1 MTGVREP
8 TIYPRGAI
16 SSATVSRQP
25 RLTLREVRDAGLP
38 AVFTDYGEVLL
49 YLDGNLYSLL
59 DAQVATQHTQLPL
72 PLPSQVLE
80 TGVGLEY
87 GWRHLS
93 GCRCRC
99 CGNPGQEA
107 A

>member
-1 MTGVREP
+1 MSGVRGP
-8 TIYPRGAI
+8 IYPPGAI
-16 SSATVSRQP
+16 TFAAASRQP
-25 RLTLREVRDAGLP
+25 RLTLREVREAGLP
-38 AVFTDYGEVLL
+38 AMFMDYGEVLL
-49 YLDGNLYSLL
+49 YLDGDLYSLE
-59 DAQVATQHTQLPL
+59 DARGTGQHTQLPP

-99 CGNPGQEA
+99 CASPGQEA